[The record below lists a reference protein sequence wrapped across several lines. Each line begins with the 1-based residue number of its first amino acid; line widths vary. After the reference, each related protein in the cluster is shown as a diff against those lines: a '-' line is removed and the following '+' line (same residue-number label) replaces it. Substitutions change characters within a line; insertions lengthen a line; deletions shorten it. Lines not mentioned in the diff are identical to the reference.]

1 MKNLDRYI
9 ALYMAMDDRRRAEAL
24 KFAEL
29 QVSTFMRKAPPLL
42 RLVATKNSK

>member
-1 MKNLDRYI
+1 MKNLERYI

-29 QVSTFMRKAPPLL
+29 QVSTFTRKAPPLL
-42 RLVATKNSK
+42 RLVAATKGK